1 MPEQSDPRPISKT
14 PRIQIDMS
22 LVLLVGVAIAIL
34 FLLTF
39 ELWLRHGS

>member
-1 MPEQSDPRPISKT
+1 MSKR
-14 PRIQIDMS
+14 PRIQVDLS
-22 LVLLVGVAIAIL
+22 LVLLAGVAIAIL

>member
-1 MPEQSDPRPISKT
+1 VDL
-14 PRIQIDMS
+14 S
-22 LVLLVGVAIAIL
+22 LVLLVGVATAIL